1 MQIIAINLSA
11 ISMFIPSHI
20 YTLNCLSNIYF
31 IIYCICYF
39 INVSHKFQHLPLE
52 DDTFNTFF
60 HNYFPPYFL
69 IKARRRYFL
78 WVCDDLT
85 PQIRIYYHI
94 RFTNFISKI
103 RFVINLLH
111 CHSQSFLAI
120 GMGGLYSGANSF
132 STTGNLW
139 ISVSPLV

>member
-1 MQIIAINLSA
+1 
-11 ISMFIPSHI
+11 MFIFLPSLRTTIII
-20 YTLNCLSNIYF
+20 YKVPRLSKFSISFTIWYIFCLSYSF
-31 IIYCICYF
+31 ITISFSPLCTFSIFTKWMMFVRPRHSYRSF
-39 INVSHKFQHLPLE
+39 LGFVNPLE

-94 RFTNFISKI
+94 RYLIL
-103 RFVINLLH
+103 NLLH
-111 CHSQSFLAI
+111 SHSQSFI
-120 GMGGLYSGANSF
+120 
-132 STTGNLW
+132 
-139 ISVSPLV
+139 V